1 MNDLSQEKLGT
12 SDAPSLCHICVV
24 SPTRQI
30 DIALPDTVPLILLM
44 PRLVELTAA
53 GDDTER
59 QPGGGWTVARIGGE
73 PLDLNH
79 SLGRLGIRNGELL
92 LLSPAEQAP
101 PSVLSDDVIDAVASY
116 SSSQSSSWAAGRA
129 HPITC
134 LLLVVAALVAA
145 VSMLRAPAGTHLA
158 LASIV
163 LLAIPALI
171 TLALLGKGT
180 RSPWA
185 TTSLLIATV
194 PLVAGVL
201 GQLVPGG
208 PGAPHALIA
217 AIYTLCLMVIAARQ
231 APETAH
237 IQTSLATIA
246 AFVALGTILLMI
258 TDVTPVHGAM
268 AFLAASP
275 FAAALAPRLSVALA
289 RLPLPPVPSPGM
301 SLSLADPAG
310 DAPGLASD
318 PATATADVETRT
330 VVAYRYLDGLL
341 AAILALSAGAATVT
355 AFHLATTDDPRGYA
369 KLALLAVIA
378 SAFLLRGR
386 GIARTVPAVIIAS
399 TGALVATTAMVGAAW
414 SPLVPTTAT
423 VVVALALLIGTFIVG
438 AMLPGGTYT
447 PVQYRLVELLEYL
460 MLALAVPA
468 GLWALDLFSYV
479 RGL

>member
-1 MNDLSQEKLGT
+1 MLHDDLDS

-30 DIALPDTVPLILLM
+30 DIALPDAVPLILLM

-53 GDDTER
+53 STESAR
-59 QPGGGWTVARIGGE
+59 QPGPGWTVARIGGE

-101 PSVLSDDVIDAVASY
+101 PAVLSDDVIDAVASY
-116 SSSQSSSWAAGRA
+116 SSSQSSLWATGRA
-129 HPITC
+129 QPITC
-134 LLLVVAALVAA
+134 LLLVLTALVAA
-145 VSMLRAPAGTHLA
+145 VTMLRAPAGTHLA

-171 TLALLGKGT
+171 TLALLGRPA

-194 PLVAGVL
+194 PLATGVL
-201 GQLVPGG
+201 GQFIPGG
-208 PGAPHALIA
+208 PGAPHALVV
-217 AIYTLCLMVIAARQ
+217 AIYTLCLMVLAARRS
-231 APETAH
+231 PETAH
-237 IQTSLATIA
+237 LHTSLATIA
-246 AFVALGTILLMI
+246 VVVALGTIMLM
-258 TDVTPVHGAM
+258 VAPMTPVHAAM

-275 FAAALAPRLSVALA
+275 FAAALAPRLAVALA

-310 DAPGLASD
+310 EAPGPTSD
-318 PATATADVETRT
+318 PATATAEVESRT

-341 AAILALSAGAATVT
+341 AAVLVLSGGAATVT
-355 AFHLATTDDPRGYA
+355 AIHLATTDDPHGYA
-369 KLALLAVIA
+369 VLALLAVIA
-378 SAFLLRGR
+378 AAFLLRGR
-386 GIARTVPAVIIAS
+386 GIARTAPAVIIAS
-399 TGALVATTAMVGAAW
+399 TGAVVATAAMLGAAW
-414 SPLVPTTAT
+414 SPLVPAPAT
-423 VVVALALLIGTFIVG
+423 VAVALAMLLGTFIVG
-438 AMLPGGTYT
+438 VVLPGGTYT

-460 MLALAVPA
+460 MLALAVPT
-468 GLWALDLFSYV
+468 GLWALELFSYV